1 MATRKTTQ
9 TNYFGNLKTP
19 AANFANSSGINV
31 FDAVSKGAATAQKGM
46 PQKPR
51 YTQQELES
59 MRAENVVAQ
68 NLDDSPQIDWASY
81 QSIPSDITSGWNN
94 IIQDLGAQI
103 GYEKNLQQGMSKTDY
118 MGRSSTA
125 NNINNMTDV
134 ITTKIPQQL
143 ATLNEMYADFDG
155 DYMDG
160 LMSDMMDPKD
170 KELISD
176 IMHGKIKPEMDSQ
189 GNITFNGRSVND
201 LPQYHNKDIKT
212 GAMLTKNLTGAF
224 DRGKKL
230 TEGDIALQRVNIANT
245 LNEGGIPSIL
255 SVGFEDV
262 MGFGTPLLD
271 QSQYQDQIADLRSGD
286 PMRVREAKQT
296 ISNAITEEYLAKLN
310 QQANDGFNA
319 KQPKDNIETGGYTG
333 RELYQYSNFKSTVDL
348 FKGLNEDNSNAANKI
363 SAIMSKEYQG
373 RVKFDSKN
381 NAIYVDS
388 NLKDPQVYPN
398 EVYKLDN
405 ETDLRRFLMLMG
417 VPNYMISQNPE
428 LMDIFSKQE
437 NENVNTQPG
446 STKPIAFD
454 KIMADIDQQNLDEE
468 AKKKELMK
476 RSFENFQK
484 NLMKERESVASS
496 TYVAPRKQP
505 IITNIPKTYK

>member
-31 FDAVSKGAATAQKGM
+31 FDAVSKGAATAQRGM

-51 YTQQELES
+51 YTQDQLDK
-59 MRAENVVAQ
+59 MRADNVVAQ
-68 NLDDSPQIDWASY
+68 NLDGSPQIDWASY
-81 QSIPSDITSGWNN
+81 QNIPSDITSGWND

-103 GYEKNLQQGMSKTDY
+103 GYEKHIQQNMGKTDFI
-118 MGRSSTA
+118 GRSGQA
-125 NNINNMTDV
+125 NTINNMTDV

-170 KELISD
+170 KEFISD

-189 GNITFNGRSVND
+189 GNITFNGRSVSD

-224 DRGKKL
+224 NRGKKL

-271 QSQYQDQIADLRSGD
+271 QSQYKSQIADLRSGD
-286 PMRVREAKQT
+286 PMKVREAKQT
-296 ISNAITEEYLAKLN
+296 ITKAIQDEYLAKLS
-310 QQANDGFNA
+310 QQADLGYDAKNPVNPNGTPESKFGQRIDDLVNA
-319 KQPKDNIETGGYTG
+319 GGDFTIPV
-333 RELYQYSNFKSTVDL
+333 N
-348 FKGLNEDNSNAANKI
+348 
-363 SAIMSKEYQG
+363 
-373 RVKFDSKN
+373 SKN
-381 NAIYVDS
+381 YQVVKYGDS
-388 NLKDPQVYPN
+388 
-398 EVYKLDN
+398 YKLYTSTSAYPTFDPTN
-405 ETDLRRFLMLMG
+405 PMRNTRTLSSDPAKRKQQILEATTGDINQSFEWTTPETDWSSAPN
-417 VPNYMISQNPE
+417 VPFVGPM
-428 LMDIFSKQE
+428 
-437 NENVNTQPG
+437 PG
-446 STKPIAFD
+446 PT
-454 KIMADIDQQNLDEE
+454 ADP
-468 AKKKELMK
+468 
-476 RSFENFQK
+476 S
-484 NLMKERESVASS
+484 
-496 TYVAPRKQP
+496 
-505 IITNIPKTYK
+505 IITNN